1 MPSRCAEFNRSA
13 ADIERGF
20 RHSIDEA
27 ADRLC
32 GLSRKADFRKRAA
45 LDRIVL
51 EAQFAPMA
59 ASALFTL
66 GTRGSPLA
74 LAQANETRRRLAE
87 AHGCEIERIALQVI
101 RTTGDKIQDRPLADA
116 GGKGL
121 FTKEIDAALI
131 AGAIDA
137 AVHSA
142 KDLPSL
148 VPDSVAIGAYLPRE
162 DVRDA
167 LISSLADTIEGLPL
181 GATFG
186 AASLRRQ
193 AQALRLRPD
202 LKPTLLRGNV
212 ETRLAKAESGAV
224 GATLLALAGLKRL
237 GLAHRVR
244 AVLDV
249 EKFLPAPGQ
258 GAIAITARST
268 DARTL
273 EALNAISH
281 GETMAALTAE
291 RAFLAELEG
300 SCRTPIA
307 GLARLEGGRL
317 SLMGEVLRPDG
328 SERFDVAAEGSPVDA
343 ERLGREAGRDLAAR
357 LPEGVLVKGG

>member
-1 MPSRCAEFNRSA
+1 MTSA
-13 ADIERGF
+13 A
-20 RHSIDEA
+20 
-27 ADRLC
+27 L
-32 GLSRKADFRKRAA
+32 L
-45 LDRIVL
+45 
-51 EAQFAPMA
+51 
-59 ASALFTL
+59 TL

-74 LAQANETRRRLAE
+74 LAQANEARRRLAE
-87 AHGCEIERIALQVI
+87 AHGWEIERIALQVI
-101 RTTGDKIQDRPLADA
+101 RTTGDRIQDRPLADV

-121 FTKEIDAALI
+121 FTREIDAALL

-142 KDLPSL
+142 KDLPSIM
-148 VPDSVAIGAYLPRE
+148 PDGLAIAAYLPRE

-167 LISSLADTIEGLPL
+167 LISALADTIEDLPH

-202 LKPTLLRGNV
+202 LKPALLRGNV
-212 ETRLAKAESGAV
+212 ETRLSKAESGAV

-237 GLAHRVR
+237 GLAHRAR

-258 GAIAITARST
+258 GAIAITARSA
-268 DARTL
+268 DARAL
-273 EALNAISH
+273 EVLNAISDS
-281 GETMAALTAE
+281 ETMAALTAE

-307 GLARLEGGRL
+307 GLARLEAGRL
-317 SLMGEVLRPDG
+317 RLRGEVLRPDG
-328 SERFDVAAEGSPVDA
+328 SERFDIAVEGAPADA
-343 ERLGREAGRDLAAR
+343 EWLGREAGRELGAR
-357 LPEGVLVKGG
+357 LPEGVLATGG

>member
-1 MPSRCAEFNRSA
+1 MTP
-13 ADIERGF
+13 
-20 RHSIDEA
+20 
-27 ADRLC
+27 
-32 GLSRKADFRKRAA
+32 
-45 LDRIVL
+45 
-51 EAQFAPMA
+51 
-59 ASALFTL
+59 SALFTL
-66 GTRGSPLA
+66 GARGSPLA
-74 LAQANETRRRLAE
+74 LIQANEARRRLAE
-87 AHGCEIERIALQVI
+87 AHGWDIERIALKVI
-101 RTTGDKIQDRPLADA
+101 RTSGDVIQDRPLAEA

-148 VPDSVAIGAYLPRE
+148 APDGVAIAAYLPRE

-167 LISSLADTIEGLPL
+167 LISALADTVESLPR

-202 LKPTLLRGNV
+202 LKPMLMRGNV
-212 ETRLAKAESGAV
+212 ETRLSKAEAGAV

-237 GLAHRVR
+237 GLAHRAR
-244 AVLDV
+244 AVLDID
-249 EKFLPAPGQ
+249 KFLPAPGQ
-258 GAIAITARST
+258 GAIAITARSA
-268 DARTL
+268 DARAL
-273 EALNAISH
+273 EALNAVSD
-281 GETMAALTAE
+281 GETMAAVTAE

-307 GLARLEGGRL
+307 GLARLETGRL
-317 SLMGEVLRPDG
+317 RLAGEVLRADG
-328 SERFDVAAEGSPVDA
+328 SERFDVAAEGAPADA
-343 ERLGREAGRDLAAR
+343 ERLGREAGRDLAGR
-357 LPEGVLVKGG
+357 LPEGVLIKGG